1 MGSKTQKGSI
11 GIDFVFSI
19 ITDGLLG
26 LKVISDSYIGG
37 TDRKKTSDNILV
49 KVVSFIIHFSCFDKI
64 KGMDFNAEY
73 ETQQSK
79 N

>member
-1 MGSKTQKGSI
+1 M
-11 GIDFVFSI
+11 
-19 ITDGLLG
+19 
-26 LKVISDSYIGG
+26 SDSYIGG

-73 ETQQSK
+73 ETQQAK